1 MGRPK
6 TIIVDPL
13 DVLRGIVATFDAD
26 LADIDSKLAAAN
38 AAARDFFSNQEAYRI
53 ERQRRDIVER
63 GTEYRLERFAGR
75 ALTASERIRWQQMIR
90 KLEGDGL
97 LAIEGI
103 AARRVKP
110 TDAGRALLNKAE
122 VRTNE

>member
-13 DVLRGIVATFDAD
+13 DVLRGIIATFDAD
-26 LADIDSKLAAAN
+26 VADMDSKLAAAN
-38 AAARDFFSNQEAYRI
+38 AAASDFYANQEAYRI

-75 ALTASERIRWQQMIR
+75 ALTASERIRWQQTIR
-90 KLEGDGL
+90 QLEGDGL
-97 LAIEGI
+97 AAIDGVT
-103 AARRVKP
+103 ARRVKP
-110 TDAGRALLNKAE
+110 TDAGREALNTSE
-122 VRTNE
+122 VADG